1 MTVRAAM
8 EPLCE
13 YVGIYGSP
21 VQRSA
26 QRFGYEPLVALTL
39 SVRVGVFVALL
50 LFAFVRCS
58 AHLKPSVRMAI
69 SQLLV

>member
-1 MTVRAAM
+1 MSESSAA
-8 EPLCE
+8 L
-13 YVGIYGSP
+13 
-21 VQRSA
+21 RTA
-26 QRFGYEPLVALTL
+26 LRGYEPLVALTIQCVL
-39 SVRVGVFVALL
+39 VCVFVALL